1 MKKRLFAIMLALAML
16 LAAVPALAEEGEVQE
31 QDQVK
36 EKILCATEGCKNEV
50 ANKGDFCID
59 CATAKKVAEEAAKK
73 AAEEE
78 AARKAAEEE
87 AAAKK
92 AAEEEALRKA
102 AEEEAAKKA
111 AEEEALRKAAEEAA
125 KKAAEGKTEGLKA
138 TPGETNQAGTGADG
152 KCHHNHTAE
161 WANAHPE
168 VQGTMVEWPAKDPTC
183 TSEGNIKYYTC
194 TNCGGYFRRN
204 ETITDK
210 IEADEISADKVKTPK
225 TDHKLTPIA
234 AKPATCTEAGNIGYY
249 ECSVCEGKFADS
261 TGMHPIE
268 NIVIPALGHTMSED
282 VTYPQKPTCTNA
294 GKATYT
300 CGRCGAKQENVN
312 VPALGHS
319 YGSPSWSWCGFTS
332 ASATFT
338 CTRNCG
344 HSETETASIVRKSI
358 NNCGYYT
365 YTATVQFNGKT
376 YTDTRTDYSCRPDWY
391 YDPCYY
397 NNPCGHWGCGNV
409 CTRYSNCVPCRDY
422 RTTFRVGGYN
432 CLATPKTGDVS
443 VIGMAL
449 ISLVGAG
456 AAIMG
461 KKRK

>member
-16 LAAVPALAEEGEVQE
+16 LAAVPALAEGEGEPDKTE
-31 QDQVK
+31 
-36 EKILCATEGCKNEV
+36 EKKICTTEGCGKKVTGEGNLCV
-50 ANKGDFCID
+50 D
-59 CATAKKVAEEAAKK
+59 CATAKKVAEEEAAAKKAAEEEAAAKK

-87 AAAKK
+87 AA
-92 AAEEEALRKA
+92 RKA
-102 AEEEAAKKA
+102 AEEQKITEEETAKKSPMLLG
-111 AEEEALRKAAEEAA
+111 EANPA
-125 KKAAEGKTEGLKA
+125 G
-138 TPGETNQAGTGADG
+138 AGTANG
-152 KCHHNHTAE
+152 CNHEHTTG
-161 WANAHPE
+161 WG
-168 VQGTMVEWPAKDPTC
+168 GTMVEHPAKDPTC
-183 TSEGNIKYYTC
+183 TSEGHIKFYTC
-194 TNCGGYFRRN
+194 TSCSEYFLRD
-204 ETITDK
+204 ESIIEK
-210 IEADEISADKVKTPK
+210 IVATRISADKVKTPK

-312 VPALGHS
+312 VPALGHD
-319 YGSPSWSWCGFTS
+319 YGDPTWNWCGVS
-332 ASATFT
+332 SATATFR
-338 CTRNCG
+338 CRRNCG
-344 HSETETASIVRKSI
+344 EENAIVTCQARLTRSSI

-365 YTATVQFNGKT
+365 YTATVEFNGKT

-409 CTRYSNCVPCRDY
+409 CTRYSDCVPCQNY

-449 ISLVGAG
+449 ISLAGAG

>member
-16 LAAVPALAEEGEVQE
+16 LAAVPALAEEGDGGKDQTVESIKKVCTKCNVEVDKVNEEGLCEKCVSNLKQDNTQQKMITSFKTLNEDDTEGGANGDSTGSSGDNTDDNTGGNPDNNAGNTDNNGGNTGGATGGE
-31 QDQVK
+31 QKPCEHEWTYQDAQSNDSTNYCYKHKKTCSKCPAEEWESHVWNRANQKMVK
-36 EKILCATEGCKNEV
+36 ES
-50 ANKGDFCID
+50 
-59 CATAKKVAEEAAKK
+59 
-73 AAEEE
+73 
-78 AARKAAEEE
+78 
-87 AAAKK
+87 
-92 AAEEEALRKA
+92 
-102 AEEEAAKKA
+102 
-111 AEEEALRKAAEEAA
+111 
-125 KKAAEGKTEGLKA
+125 
-138 TPGETNQAGTGADG
+138 
-152 KCHHNHTAE
+152 
-161 WANAHPE
+161 
-168 VQGTMVEWPAKDPTC
+168 TC
-183 TSEGNIKYYTC
+183 TEPGKDELPC
-194 TNCGGYFRRN
+194 TLCSHVTYVSRELKPHTKDNG
-204 ETITDK
+204 
-210 IEADEISADKVKTPK
+210 KV
-225 TDHKLTPIA
+225 I
-234 AKPATCTEAGNIGYY
+234 KPATCTEKGTMKYNCTVCGNELLEEI
-249 ECSVCEGKFADS
+249 
-261 TGMHPIE
+261 
-268 NIVIPALGHTMSED
+268 
-282 VTYPQKPTCTNA
+282 
-294 GKATYT
+294 
-300 CGRCGAKQENVN
+300 
-312 VPALGHS
+312 PALGHS

-332 ASATFT
+332 ASAIFT

-365 YTATVQFNGKT
+365 YTATVRFNGKT

-449 ISLVGAG
+449 ISLAGAG

>member
-16 LAAVPALAEEGEVQE
+16 LAAVPALAEEGDGGKDQTVESIKKVCTKCNVEVDKVNEEGLCEKCVSNLKQDNTQQKMITSFKTLNEDDTEGGANGDSTGSSGDNTDDNTGGNPDNNAGNTDNNGGNTGGATGGE
-31 QDQVK
+31 QKPCEHEWTYQDAQSNDSTNYCYKHKKTCSKCPAEEWESHVWNRANQKMVK
-36 EKILCATEGCKNEV
+36 ES
-50 ANKGDFCID
+50 
-59 CATAKKVAEEAAKK
+59 
-73 AAEEE
+73 
-78 AARKAAEEE
+78 
-87 AAAKK
+87 
-92 AAEEEALRKA
+92 
-102 AEEEAAKKA
+102 
-111 AEEEALRKAAEEAA
+111 
-125 KKAAEGKTEGLKA
+125 
-138 TPGETNQAGTGADG
+138 
-152 KCHHNHTAE
+152 
-161 WANAHPE
+161 
-168 VQGTMVEWPAKDPTC
+168 TC
-183 TSEGNIKYYTC
+183 TEPGKDELPC
-194 TNCGGYFRRN
+194 TLCSHVTYVSRELKPHTKDNG
-204 ETITDK
+204 
-210 IEADEISADKVKTPK
+210 KV
-225 TDHKLTPIA
+225 I
-234 AKPATCTEAGNIGYY
+234 KPATCTEKGTMKYNCTVCGNELLEEI
-249 ECSVCEGKFADS
+249 
-261 TGMHPIE
+261 
-268 NIVIPALGHTMSED
+268 
-282 VTYPQKPTCTNA
+282 
-294 GKATYT
+294 
-300 CGRCGAKQENVN
+300 
-312 VPALGHS
+312 PALGHS

-332 ASATFT
+332 ASAIFT

-365 YTATVQFNGKT
+365 YTATVKFNGKT

-449 ISLVGAG
+449 ISLAGVG

>member
-16 LAAVPALAEEGEVQE
+16 LVAVPALAEEGDGGKDQTVESIKKVCTKCNVEVDKVNEEGLCEKCVSNLKQDNTQQKMITSFKTLNEDDTEGGANGDSTGSSGDNTDDNTGGNPDNNAGNTDNNGGNTGGATGGE
-31 QDQVK
+31 QKPCEHEWTYQDAQSNDSTNYCYKHKKTCSKCPAEEWESHVWNRANQKMVK
-36 EKILCATEGCKNEV
+36 ES
-50 ANKGDFCID
+50 
-59 CATAKKVAEEAAKK
+59 
-73 AAEEE
+73 
-78 AARKAAEEE
+78 
-87 AAAKK
+87 
-92 AAEEEALRKA
+92 
-102 AEEEAAKKA
+102 
-111 AEEEALRKAAEEAA
+111 
-125 KKAAEGKTEGLKA
+125 
-138 TPGETNQAGTGADG
+138 
-152 KCHHNHTAE
+152 
-161 WANAHPE
+161 
-168 VQGTMVEWPAKDPTC
+168 TC
-183 TSEGNIKYYTC
+183 TEPGKDELPC
-194 TNCGGYFRRN
+194 TLCSHVTYVSRELKPHTKDNG
-204 ETITDK
+204 
-210 IEADEISADKVKTPK
+210 KV
-225 TDHKLTPIA
+225 I
-234 AKPATCTEAGNIGYY
+234 KPATCTEKGTMKYNCTVCGNELLEEI
-249 ECSVCEGKFADS
+249 
-261 TGMHPIE
+261 
-268 NIVIPALGHTMSED
+268 
-282 VTYPQKPTCTNA
+282 
-294 GKATYT
+294 
-300 CGRCGAKQENVN
+300 
-312 VPALGHS
+312 PALGHS

-332 ASATFT
+332 ASAIFT

-409 CTRYSNCVPCRDY
+409 CTRYSDCVPCRDY

-449 ISLVGAG
+449 ISLAGAG

>member
-16 LAAVPALAEEGEVQE
+16 LAAVPALAEEGEGGE
-31 QDQVK
+31 AL
-36 EKILCATEGCKNEV
+36 ETAANRCKICGEEVEGEGNLCAT
-50 ANKGDFCID
+50 
-59 CATAKKVAEEAAKK
+59 CATAKKVAEEEAAAKK

-87 AAAKK
+87 AAKK
-92 AAEEEALRKA
+92 AAEEEAARKA
-102 AEEEAAKKA
+102 AEEAA
-111 AEEEALRKAAEEAA
+111 RKAAEEAA

-152 KCHHNHTAE
+152 KCHHDHTAE
-161 WANAHPE
+161 WANTQTG
-168 VQGTMVEWPAKDPTC
+168 VQGTMVEWPEKAATC

-194 TNCGGYFRRN
+194 TNCGRYFLRN
-204 ETITDK
+204 EKITDK
-210 IEADEISADKVKTPK
+210 IEADEISAEEVKIPKKDHTP
-225 TDHKLTPIA
+225 TQIA
-234 AKPATCTEAGNIGYY
+234 AKAATCTETGIKEHYK
-249 ECSVCEGKFADS
+249 CSVCGKLFSDSDGKIEIAD
-261 TGMHPIE
+261 TT
-268 NIVIPALGHTMSED
+268 IPALGHD
-282 VTYPQKPTCTNA
+282 YGDPTWN
-294 GKATYT
+294 
-300 CGRCGAKQENVN
+300 
-312 VPALGHS
+312 
-319 YGSPSWSWCGFTS
+319 WCGVS
-332 ASATFT
+332 SATATFR
-338 CTRNCG
+338 CKRNCG
-344 HSETETASIVRKSI
+344 HSEPETASIVRSSI

-376 YTDTRTDYSCRPDWY
+376 YTDMRTDYSCRPDWY

-409 CTRYSNCVPCRDY
+409 CTRYSDCVPCRDY

-449 ISLVGAG
+449 ISLAGAG

>member
-50 ANKGDFCID
+50 ANKGDFCKD

-87 AAAKK
+87 AAKK
-92 AAEEEALRKA
+92 VAEEAARKA
-102 AEEEAAKKA
+102 AEEQKITEEENAKKSQMLLGEA
-111 AEEEALRKAAEEAA
+111 NPAGAETANGCNHEH
-125 KKAAEGKTEGLKA
+125 T
-138 TPGETNQAGTGADG
+138 TGWG
-152 KCHHNHTAE
+152 
-161 WANAHPE
+161 
-168 VQGTMVEWPAKDPTC
+168 GTMVEHPAKDPTC
-183 TSEGNIKYYTC
+183 TSEGNIKFYTC
-194 TNCGGYFRRN
+194 TKCGRYFLRDESIKEKIVVAK
-204 ETITDK
+204 ETSAEEVK
-210 IEADEISADKVKTPK
+210 ISKKDHTP
-225 TDHKLTPIA
+225 TQIA
-234 AKPATCTEAGNIGYY
+234 AKAATCTEAGNIEYY
-249 ECSVCEGKFADS
+249 ECSVCKGKFADS

-312 VPALGHS
+312 VPALGHD
-319 YGSPSWSWCGFTS
+319 YGDPTWNWCGVS
-332 ASATFT
+332 SATATFK
-338 CTRNCG
+338 CKRNC
-344 HSETETASIVRKSI
+344 EEENAIVTRQVRPTRSSI

-365 YTATVQFNGKT
+365 YTATVEFNGKT

-409 CTRYSNCVPCRDY
+409 CTRYSDCVPCRNY

-443 VIGMAL
+443 VMAPAILAL
-449 ISLVGAG
+449 IGAAG
-456 AAIMG
+456 AALG
-461 KKRK
+461 KKRR

>member
-16 LAAVPALAEEGEVQE
+16 LAAVPALAEGEGEPDKTE
-31 QDQVK
+31 
-36 EKILCATEGCKNEV
+36 EKKICTTEGCGKKVTGEGNLCV
-50 ANKGDFCID
+50 D
-59 CATAKKVAEEAAKK
+59 CATAKKVAEEEAAAKKAAEEEAAAKK

-87 AAAKK
+87 AA
-92 AAEEEALRKA
+92 RKA
-102 AEEEAAKKA
+102 AEEQKITEEETAKKSPMLLG
-111 AEEEALRKAAEEAA
+111 EANPA
-125 KKAAEGKTEGLKA
+125 G
-138 TPGETNQAGTGADG
+138 AGTANG
-152 KCHHNHTAE
+152 CNHEHTTG
-161 WANAHPE
+161 WG
-168 VQGTMVEWPAKDPTC
+168 GTMVEHPAKDPTC
-183 TSEGNIKYYTC
+183 TSEGHIKFYTC
-194 TNCGGYFRRN
+194 TSCSEYFLRD
-204 ETITDK
+204 ESIIEK
-210 IEADEISADKVKTPK
+210 IVATRISADKVKTPK

-312 VPALGHS
+312 VPALGHD
-319 YGSPSWSWCGFTS
+319 YGDPTWNWCGVS
-332 ASATFT
+332 SATATFR
-338 CTRNCG
+338 CKRNC
-344 HSETETASIVRKSI
+344 EEENAIVTRQVRPTRSSI

-365 YTATVQFNGKT
+365 YTATVEFNGKT

-449 ISLVGAG
+449 ISLAGAG

>member
-16 LAAVPALAEEGEVQE
+16 LAAVPALADEGEVQE

-50 ANKGDFCID
+50 ANKGDFCKD

-87 AAAKK
+87 AAKK
-92 AAEEEALRKA
+92 VA
-102 AEEEAAKKA
+102 EEAAKKA
-111 AEEEALRKAAEEAA
+111 AEEEALRKAAEEQKITEEKNA
-125 KKAAEGKTEGLKA
+125 KKSPMLLGETSAEG
-138 TPGETNQAGTGADG
+138 AGTVSG
-152 KCHHNHTAE
+152 CNHKHTPKY
-161 WANAHPE
+161 NN
-168 VQGTMVEWPAKDPTC
+168 GTMVWYAPTEPTC
-183 TSEGNIKYYTC
+183 AKEGNIGYYQCNKCGKYFKKDGS
-194 TNCGGYFRRN
+194 NNIN
-204 ETITDK
+204 EK
-210 IEADEISADKVKTPK
+210 PAIEINLGDTVIPK
-225 TDHKLTPIA
+225 TNVHTLGEKVTEKA
-234 AKPATCTEAGNIGYY
+234 ATCTEAGNIEYY
-249 ECSVCEGKFADS
+249 VCSVCQGKFADS

-338 CTRNCG
+338 CIRNCG

-376 YTDTRTDYSCRPDWY
+376 YTDMRTDYSCRPDWY

-409 CTRYSNCVPCRDY
+409 CTRYSNCVPCQNY

-449 ISLVGAG
+449 ISLAGAG

>member
-50 ANKGDFCID
+50 ANKGDFCKD

-87 AAAKK
+87 AAKK
-92 AAEEEALRKA
+92 VA
-102 AEEEAAKKA
+102 EEAAKKA
-111 AEEEALRKAAEEAA
+111 AEEEAARKAAEEAA
-125 KKAAEGKTEGLKA
+125 KKAAEKEAAKESPINLAEANPAGA
-138 TPGETNQAGTGADG
+138 ETANGCNHEHTTGWG
-152 KCHHNHTAE
+152 
-161 WANAHPE
+161 
-168 VQGTMVEWPAKDPTC
+168 GTMVEHPAKDPTC
-183 TSEGNIKYYTC
+183 TSEGHIKFYTC
-194 TNCGGYFRRN
+194 TKCDRYFRRDESIKEKIVAK
-204 ETITDK
+204 ETSAEEVK
-210 IEADEISADKVKTPK
+210 ISKK
-225 TDHKLTPIA
+225 DHTLAQIA
-234 AKPATCTEAGNIGYY
+234 AKAATCTEAGNIEYY
-249 ECSVCEGKFADS
+249 ECSACKGKFADS

-268 NIVIPALGHTMSED
+268 NIVIPALGHAMSED
-282 VTYPQKPTCTNA
+282 VTYKQKPTCMKA
-294 GKATYT
+294 GIATYT
-300 CGRCGAKQENVN
+300 CTRCKAKQENVN
-312 VPALGHS
+312 VPALGHD
-319 YGSPSWSWCGFTS
+319 YGDPTWNWCGVS
-332 ASATFT
+332 SATATFR
-338 CTRNCG
+338 CKRNCG
-344 HSETETASIVRKSI
+344 EENAIVTRQVRPTRSSI

-365 YTATVQFNGKT
+365 YTATVQFNGNT

-449 ISLVGAG
+449 ISLAGAG

>member
-1 MKKRLFAIMLALAML
+1 MKKRLFAIMLALAMV
-16 LAAVPALAEEGEVQE
+16 LAAVPALAEEEATEIPETSTKIICKVC
-31 QDQVK
+31 
-36 EKILCATEGCKNEV
+36 EKDVGSVDENGLCA
-50 ANKGDFCID
+50 D
-59 CATAKKVAEEAAKK
+59 CAAKKAEEAAKK
-73 AAEEE
+73 
-78 AARKAAEEE
+78 AEEE

-111 AEEEALRKAAEEAA
+111 AEEAAKKAAEEAA

-152 KCHHNHTAE
+152 NCHHNHTAA
-161 WANAHPE
+161 WASTQPG
-168 VQGTMVEWPAKDPTC
+168 VQGTMVEYPAKAATC

-194 TNCGGYFRRN
+194 NVCHGFFVENGAGIDQKDPKQVSEN
-204 ETITDK
+204 D
-210 IEADEISADKVKTPK
+210 VKTPK
-225 TDHKLTPIA
+225 TGHTLNKVNGR
-234 AKPATCTEAGNIGYY
+234 PATCTEAGNIEYY
-249 ECSVCEGKFADS
+249 ECSVCKGKFADS

-268 NIVIPALGHTMSED
+268 NIVIPALGHAMSED
-282 VTYPQKPTCTNA
+282 VTYKQKPTCMKA
-294 GKATYT
+294 GIATYT
-300 CGRCGAKQENVN
+300 CTRCKAKQENVN
-312 VPALGHS
+312 VPALGHD
-319 YGSPSWSWCGFTS
+319 YGDPTWNWCGVS
-332 ASATFT
+332 SATATFR
-338 CTRNCG
+338 CRRNCG
-344 HSETETASIVRKSI
+344 EENAIVTCQARLTRSSI

-449 ISLVGAG
+449 ISLAGAG